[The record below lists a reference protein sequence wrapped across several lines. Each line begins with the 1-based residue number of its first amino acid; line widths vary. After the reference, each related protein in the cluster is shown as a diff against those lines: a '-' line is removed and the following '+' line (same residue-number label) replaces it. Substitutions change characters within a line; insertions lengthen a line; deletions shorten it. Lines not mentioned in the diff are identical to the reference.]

1 MKGRDAWMGPLAVS
15 IQASSNSLVRVIF
28 NLEEPNSMS
37 PIARRVVLSLVAA
50 ASCAAISPALA
61 QSWPSKPVTI
71 VVPFPPGGGPD
82 LLARMLA
89 EKMAPRLGQSVI
101 VENKPGAGALVG
113 AAAVARAAADGHTVL
128 LTPNTMAISPHVLP
142 AGAGGGVDVQ
152 KDLLPVVAPATTP
165 MVLVAHPSLGA
176 KDLKDLV
183 AMARGKPGMAY
194 ASAGNGS
201 PMHFAGE
208 MFKQSAGVDLLHVPY
223 RGVAPS
229 ITGTLSGDTPLLFV
243 GLGGALPHI
252 RAGKLIPLAV
262 TEPTRSSLMP
272 EVPTATEQG
281 VREVEVNA
289 WYGVFVPAGTPAT
302 IATRLNEEI
311 NLALKQADVRERMQK
326 AGLEPLGGKADTLQ
340 AFMKNDDARYG
351 AIARKLNLK
360 AQ

>member
-1 MKGRDAWMGPLAVS
+1 MKTISRRLVW
-15 IQASSNSLVRVIF
+15 SL
-28 NLEEPNSMS
+28 
-37 PIARRVVLSLVAA
+37 AA
-50 ASCAAISPALA
+50 ATACAWAVPTWA

-82 LLARMLA
+82 LLARLLA
-89 EKMAPRLGQSVI
+89 EKMAPRFGQAVV

-113 AAAVARAAADGHTVL
+113 AAAVARSAADGHTVL

-165 MVLVAHPSLGA
+165 MVLVAHPNFGA
-176 KDLKDLV
+176 KNLKELV
-183 AMARGKPGMAY
+183 ALAKSKPGLPY

-229 ITGTLSGDTPLLFV
+229 ITGTLAGDTPLLFV
-243 GLGGALPHI
+243 ALGGALPHV
-252 RAGKLIPLAV
+252 RAGKLVPLAV
-262 TEPTRSSLMP
+262 VEPARSSLMP

-281 VREVEVNA
+281 VPQVEVNA
-289 WYGVFVPAGTPAT
+289 WYGVFVPTGTPLTVVA
-302 IATRLNEEI
+302 RLNEEI
-311 NLALKQADVRERMQK
+311 NLALKLPDVRDRMQK
-326 AGLEPLGGKADTLQ
+326 VGLEPLGGEAQVLQ
-340 AFMKNDDARYG
+340 GFMKNDDARYG
-351 AIARKLNLK
+351 AIARRLNIR
-360 AQ
+360 AD

>member
-1 MKGRDAWMGPLAVS
+1 MKTISRRLVW
-15 IQASSNSLVRVIF
+15 SL
-28 NLEEPNSMS
+28 
-37 PIARRVVLSLVAA
+37 AA
-50 ASCAAISPALA
+50 ATACAWSVPTWA

-82 LLARMLA
+82 LLARLLA
-89 EKMAPRLGQSVI
+89 EKMAPRFGQAVV

-113 AAAVARAAADGHTVL
+113 AAAVARSAADGHTVL

-165 MVLVAHPSLGA
+165 MVLVAHPNFGA
-176 KDLKDLV
+176 KNLKELV
-183 AMARGKPGMAY
+183 ALAKSKPGLPY

-229 ITGTLSGDTPLLFV
+229 ITGTLAGDTPLLFV
-243 GLGGALPHI
+243 ALGGALPHV
-252 RAGKLIPLAV
+252 RAGKLVPLAV
-262 TEPTRSSLMP
+262 VEPARSSLMP

-281 VREVEVNA
+281 VPQVEVNA
-289 WYGVFVPAGTPAT
+289 WYGVFVPTGTPLTVVA
-302 IATRLNEEI
+302 RLNEEI
-311 NLALKQADVRERMQK
+311 NLALKLPDVRDRMQK
-326 AGLEPLGGKADTLQ
+326 VGLEPLGGEAQVLQ
-340 AFMKNDDARYG
+340 GFMKNDDARYG
-351 AIARKLNLK
+351 AIARRLNIR
-360 AQ
+360 AD